1 MDVLSAQEI
10 NNKLKDLP
18 DWQAKDNSIKRSYT
32 LKNFDQALDFVNKVG
47 EAAQKADHHPDI
59 FLHGWNKVDIT
70 LSTHSAGGVTEN
82 DINMAQRIEKLSQ

>member
-1 MDVLSAQEI
+1 MNVLSTQEI
-10 NNKLKDLP
+10 DNKLKELP
-18 DWQAKDNSIKRSYT
+18 DWQTKDNSIQRSYT

-82 DINMAQRIEKLSQ
+82 DINMAQQIEKLSQ